1 MDTRPDQLKEKR
13 MCGTGGSWA
22 DVGNEVEIIPD
33 RIVPNLILPLGRSR
47 RARVQSTARSSL
59 WVDDDCTDQIEF
71 SMHDL
76 KG

>member
-1 MDTRPDQLKEKR
+1 M
-13 MCGTGGSWA
+13 
-22 DVGNEVEIIPD
+22 GNEVEIIPD

-59 WVDDDCTDQIEF
+59 WVDDDDSTDQIEF

>member
-1 MDTRPDQLKEKR
+1 M
-13 MCGTGGSWA
+13 
-22 DVGNEVEIIPD
+22 GNEVEIIPD

-59 WVDDDCTDQIEF
+59 WVDDDSTDQIEF

>member
-1 MDTRPDQLKEKR
+1 MYVS
-13 MCGTGGSWA
+13 TGGSWA

-47 RARVQSTARSSL
+47 RARVQSTANSSL
-59 WVDDDCTDQIEF
+59 WVEDDSTDQIEF

>member
-1 MDTRPDQLKEKR
+1 MYVS
-13 MCGTGGSWA
+13 TGGSWA

-47 RARVQSTARSSL
+47 RTRVQSTANSSL
-59 WVDDDCTDQIEF
+59 WVDDDSTDQIEF